1 MQFRNLVCVMSALL
15 ALSGSLYAQNLC
27 SNVSMVGSY
36 TGTCSGWLTVSP
48 PPNLVVVPA
57 VTISKG
63 TVDTDGV
70 FTGTYIQNVAG
81 NVTSGT
87 MKGGGNLVVKPDCTA
102 TLKWVLDGDVANS
115 VEGQGV
121 FVPRLGS
128 MEFIFTKN
136 PYFPTTMSCKLIRMD
151 Y

>member
-1 MQFRNLVCVMSALL
+1 
-15 ALSGSLYAQNLC
+15 
-27 SNVSMVGSY
+27 MVGSY
-36 TGTCSGWLTVSP
+36 SASCSGWLTVSP

-63 TVDTDGV
+63 TVDADGV
-70 FTGTYIQNVAG
+70 FTGVFVQSVAG
-81 NVTSGT
+81 SVTSGT
-87 MKGGGNLVVKPDCTA
+87 MQGGGNVIVKPDCTVS
-102 TLKWVLDGDVANS
+102 LKWILDGDIEHP
-115 VEGQGV
+115 VEGFGV

-136 PYFPTTMSCKLIRMD
+136 PFFPSTISCKMTRLD